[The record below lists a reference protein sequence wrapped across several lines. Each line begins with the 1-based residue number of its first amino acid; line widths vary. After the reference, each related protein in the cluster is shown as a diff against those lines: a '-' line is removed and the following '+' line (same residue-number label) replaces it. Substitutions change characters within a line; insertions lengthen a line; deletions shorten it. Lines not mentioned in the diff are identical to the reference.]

1 MGADENEFVRKA
13 TNGDSHA
20 FGRLYDMHVARV
32 YRHIYYRV
40 GNTADAE
47 DLTQKVFLKAW
58 QAIGRFKKTASPFL
72 AWLFTISNNLV
83 IDYYRSQKSN
93 VPLERGLPYESSD
106 PGPEEAA
113 ETNLV
118 KQELNR
124 AILRLSP
131 DQQKVV
137 MLRFVEGF
145 SSRETASALG
155 KSEVAVRGILFRALK
170 QLRVILEKQQ

>member
-1 MGADENEFVRKA
+1 MGADENELVRKA
-13 TNGDSHA
+13 ANGDSHA
-20 FGRLYDMHVARV
+20 FGRLYDMHVTRV

-40 GNTADAE
+40 GNRADTE

-58 QAIGRFKKTASPFL
+58 QAIGRFKRTASPFL

-93 VPLERGLPYESSD
+93 VPLEREPLYESADS
-106 PGPEEAA
+106 GPEEAA

-118 KQELNR
+118 KQELHK

-145 SSRETASALG
+145 SSRETASTLG

-170 QLRVILEKQQ
+170 QLRNILEKQQ